1 MSEELRNEVKR
12 IVVGNQ
18 WSEEPDV
25 VRREAKKLF
34 EGRFQE
40 KHDFG
45 VRLGAV
51 EFKALS
57 SKAS

>member
-1 MSEELRNEVKR
+1 
-12 IVVGNQ
+12 VVGNQ

-34 EGRFQE
+34 EGRFQVT
-40 KHDFG
+40 HDFG
-45 VRLGAV
+45 VKLGVV

-57 SKAS
+57 SEAISSMITKFIEE